1 VSDGGGRSERREGAP
16 GFFGKVTTHGDFV
29 ARRLPAGP
37 QAMWDAWLQA
47 ALQGSREALGRAW
60 LETYLTSPVWRFV
73 LAGGVV
79 DGGAWA
85 GVLMPS
91 VDRVGRHFPLTVLA
105 PVADGPALAEWLAA
119 GQGWYDS
126 IEKLALASLDEGFSL
141 ENFDAALLA
150 LAPALDG
157 LTAAAGEHGAGG
169 YRLPLA
175 GLDGLPAALPQLLGA
190 ALHGHSIW
198 WTDGSD
204 AVQPCALLCRG
215 LPAPAA
221 FAGMLG
227 GAPVSRGS
235 AAAPP

>member
-1 VSDGGGRSERREGAP
+1 VSDEGQGAP
-16 GFFGKVTTHGDFV
+16 GFFGKVMTHGDFV
-29 ARRLPAGP
+29 ARRLPPGP

-47 ALQGSREALGRAW
+47 GLQGSREQLGRAW

-105 PVADGPALAEWLAA
+105 PIVDGAALAEWIATGNA
-119 GQGWYDS
+119 WYDKV
-126 IEKLALASLDEGFSL
+126 EALALSSLEDGFSL
-141 ENFDAALLA
+141 EAFDTALLA
-150 LAPALDG
+150 LTPSLDG
-157 LTAAAGEHGAGG
+157 LSAAAGAHGAAG

-175 GLDGLPAALPQLLGA
+175 SLEELAPALPQLLGA
-190 ALHGHSIW
+190 ALHGHSLW
-198 WTDGSD
+198 WTDGSE
-204 AVQPCALLCRG
+204 AVEPCALLCRG
-215 LPAPAA
+215 LPAPVA
-221 FAGMLG
+221 FAQMLG

-235 AAAPP
+235 APAPP

>member
-1 VSDGGGRSERREGAP
+1 MSEEEVRSEAGEGAP

-29 ARRLPAGP
+29 ARRLPPGP

-47 ALQGSREALGRAW
+47 ALHGSREQLGRAW
-60 LETYLTSPVWRFV
+60 LETYLTSPIWRFV

-105 PVADGPALAEWLAA
+105 PIADGPALPEWIAA
-119 GQGWYDS
+119 SKAWYDS
-126 IEKLALASLDEGFSL
+126 IEAAALASLDDAFSL
-141 ENFDAALLA
+141 EGFDAALQA
-150 LAPALDG
+150 LTPAIEG
-157 LTAAAGEHGAGG
+157 MTAAAGAHGAAG
-169 YRLPLA
+169 YRLPLG
-175 GLDGLPAALPQLLGA
+175 GLDDVAAALPQLLGA
-190 ALHGHSIW
+190 ALHGHSLW

-215 LPAPAA
+215 LPAPAV
-221 FAGMLG
+221 FGDMLG
-227 GAPVSRGS
+227 AVPVSRRS

>member
-1 VSDGGGRSERREGAP
+1 MNDGGARSEGGEGAP

-47 ALQGSREALGRAW
+47 ALQGSREQLGRAW
-60 LETYLTSPVWRFV
+60 LETYLTSPVWRFA
-73 LAGGVV
+73 LAGGVL
-79 DGGAWA
+79 DDGAWA

-105 PVADGPALAEWLAA
+105 PIADGPALPEWIAA
-119 GQGWYDS
+119 SKGWYDS
-126 IEKLALASLDEGFSL
+126 IEAAALASLDEGFSL
-141 ENFDAALLA
+141 EGFDAALLM
-150 LAPALDG
+150 LAPAIDG
-157 LTAAAGEHGAGG
+157 MTAATGVHGAAG
-169 YRLPLA
+169 YRLPLG
-175 GLDGLPAALPQLLGA
+175 GLDDVTAALPQLLGA
-190 ALHGHSIW
+190 ALHGHSLW

-204 AVQPCALLCRG
+204 AVQPCAVLCRG

-221 FAGMLG
+221 FGGMLG
-227 GAPVSRGS
+227 APAVSRGS